1 VPLWGLAIVL
11 SALTIVVQQVF
22 SATARQTAARV
33 FRTDFWPAVQ
43 GLIFMLVLYSLAWY
57 AVLRVWLW
65 LR

>member
-1 VPLWGLAIVL
+1 MPLWGWALVL
-11 SALTIVVQQVF
+11 SVLTIIVQHVI
-22 SATARQTAARV
+22 SASARQIAVRV

-65 LR
+65 LW